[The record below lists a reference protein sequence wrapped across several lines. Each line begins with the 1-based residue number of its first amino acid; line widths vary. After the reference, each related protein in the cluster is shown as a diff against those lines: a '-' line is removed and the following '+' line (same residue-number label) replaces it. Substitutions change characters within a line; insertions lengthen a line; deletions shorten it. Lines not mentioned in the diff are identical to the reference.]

1 MDNPILPSNILTKYT
16 PIMGNVDPDLYKSC
30 IVDAQRTRLE
40 EILGEDLYA
49 KIYNDYF
56 DDTLTGDYLELYDS
70 YVVPFLVH
78 QSAVEYLLIGAYKV
92 ANNGIFKAVVENGQS
107 VDKGEVDYLVQNQ
120 RNKADMYKE
129 RMQRWLCKNPLP
141 EYNSTTDDIV
151 PPLKNGFVYRKWYI
165 E

>member
-1 MDNPILPSNILTKYT
+1 MDKPILPNNILTKYT

-56 DDTLTGDYLELYDS
+56 DDTLTGDYQNLYEN

-92 ANNGIFKAVVENGQS
+92 GNNGIFKAVVENGQS
-107 VDKGEVDYLVQNQ
+107 VEKNEVDYLVQNQ
-120 RNKADMYKE
+120 RNKADMYKQ
-129 RMQRWLCKNPLP
+129 RMQRWLALNQLP
-141 EYNSTTDDIV
+141 EYTITGEDIV
-151 PPLKNGFVYRKWYI
+151 PPLGNNFYFRKWYI

>member
-1 MDNPILPSNILTKYT
+1 MDKPILPNNILTKYT

-56 DDTLTGDYLELYDS
+56 DDTLTGDYQNLYEN

-92 ANNGIFKAVVENGQS
+92 GNNGIFKAVIENGQS
-107 VDKGEVDYLVQNQ
+107 VEKNEVDYLVQNQ
-120 RNKADMYKE
+120 RNKADMYKQ
-129 RMQRWLCKNPLP
+129 RMQRWLALNPLP
-141 EYNSTTDDIV
+141 EYTITGEDIV
-151 PPLKNGFVYRKWYI
+151 PPLGNNFYFRKWYI